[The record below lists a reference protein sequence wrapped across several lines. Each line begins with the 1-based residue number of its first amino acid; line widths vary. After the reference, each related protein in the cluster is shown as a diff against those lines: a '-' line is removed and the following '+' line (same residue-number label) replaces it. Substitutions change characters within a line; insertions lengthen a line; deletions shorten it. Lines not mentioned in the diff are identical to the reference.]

1 MQQPRSALEYFKL
14 AIAQER
20 DLTERLK
27 RQMVG
32 PPVVERDCSH
42 GIAKPSFLTRPS
54 QPYVAHKTTG
64 AFGHPIIG
72 PNDHGIEVAAASDAR
87 GERQRK
93 RSARSG
99 TEMAERGG
107 FEPPIGLHLC
117 RIS

>member
-1 MQQPRSALEYFKL
+1 NRVERGDRPLQRLGFSDRIAWHWFSAFSREMQQPRSALEYFKL

-20 DLTERLK
+20 DLAERLT
-27 RQMVG
+27 RQMAG

-72 PNDHGIEVAAASDAR
+72 PNDQFAHTI
-87 GERQRK
+87 
-93 RSARSG
+93 
-99 TEMAERGG
+99 
-107 FEPPIGLHLC
+107 
-117 RIS
+117 

>member
-20 DLTERLK
+20 DLTERLT

-32 PPVVERDCSH
+32 PAVVERDCSH

-72 PNDHGIEVAAASDAR
+72 QTDHFPHTIYPILTLEA
-87 GERQRK
+87 
-93 RSARSG
+93 G
-99 TEMAERGG
+99 TEMGSHAR
-107 FEPPIGLHLC
+107 
-117 RIS
+117 